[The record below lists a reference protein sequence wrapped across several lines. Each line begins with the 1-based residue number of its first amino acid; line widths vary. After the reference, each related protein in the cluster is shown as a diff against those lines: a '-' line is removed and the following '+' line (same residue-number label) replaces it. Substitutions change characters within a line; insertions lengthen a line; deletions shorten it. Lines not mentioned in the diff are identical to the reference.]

1 MAWVVP
7 ALIAAG
13 VAAGAAGL
21 AHDIKGFVSGETPWD
36 DPGKWVTG
44 ALKAGAIG
52 FGTGFLGGAA
62 GAALGP
68 ALGGGAGAAGGGGS
82 GGGAMGGVIGGSSS
96 TAPAVVGPAVGGAT
110 GGTTGSAL
118 GDAAGI
124 IGSNT
129 GTVAAEAG
137 AATPQSVAGILPQ
150 QATSLLGQGTQG
162 PMDLMRE
169 ALSKA
174 AINAGT
180 GAAQDRGNPLR
191 GALVGAAGSVAS
203 SGLNFAGQ
211 ATGILPRVDTTPN
224 YQPMGDTGGYSP
236 DSASI
241 MPPQPSYAPSPMGP
255 SLGTRAMGAA
265 GQLGVKAG
273 TMGVKQFVGNAMTPP
288 PPGQPM
294 GTYQSFGIQP
304 YFERAPYA

>member
-13 VAAGAAGL
+13 IAAGAAGL
-21 AHDIKGFVSGETPWD
+21 AHDIQGFVSGETPWD

-96 TAPAVVGPAVGGAT
+96 TAPAVVGPAVGGTT
-110 GGTTGSAL
+110 GGAL
-118 GDAAGI
+118 GDAASV
-124 IGSNT
+124 IGEGT

-150 QATSLLGQGTQG
+150 QASSLLSQGTQG

-174 AINAGT
+174 AMNAGT
-180 GAAQDRGNPLR
+180 GALQDRGNPLR

-211 ATGILPRVDTTPN
+211 STGIIPRMDTSPN
-224 YQPMGDTGGYSP
+224 YQPMGNTGGYSA
-236 DSASI
+236 DTASV
-241 MPPQPSYAPSPMGP
+241 MPPQSGYTSSGFGP
-255 SLGTRAMGAA
+255 SMGTRAMGAA
-265 GQLGVKAG
+265 GQLAVRGG
-273 TMGVKQFVGNAMTPP
+273 TMGAKQFVGNAMTPP
-288 PPGQPM
+288 PPGPPM
-294 GTYQSFGIQP
+294 GTYQSFGIKP
-304 YFERAPYA
+304 YWEQGPYA